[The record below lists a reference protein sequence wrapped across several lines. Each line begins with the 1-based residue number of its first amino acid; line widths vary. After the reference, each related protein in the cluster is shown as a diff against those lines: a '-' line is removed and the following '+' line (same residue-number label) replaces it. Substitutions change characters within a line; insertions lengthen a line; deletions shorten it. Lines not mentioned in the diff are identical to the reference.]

1 MNKFIIII
9 ILAGLVAG
17 GCKEKFVSPALPV
30 VSGYLV
36 IEGVANDG
44 GGVTRLKLS
53 RTTSL
58 NNKAAVKETGANV
71 KIEGSNNLSFSLV
84 ESTPGNY
91 TIDNLHLDP
100 AIKYRLS
107 VKSNSQEYLSDF
119 VNIRPNPPIDSIN
132 WVRDNDG
139 VHIFVN
145 THNAQNNSRYYQW
158 EYDETWEFHS
168 VYDAILKYGKDPG
181 NPNGGVIYRDFTDR
195 QIYKCWQTNPSSTLL
210 LGSSAKLS
218 QDIIHLPIIKIP
230 PASWK
235 LSVLYSVFVKQYAWS
250 KEGYEFLER
259 MKKNTEAVGSVFDPQ
274 PSELNGNIHCV
285 SDPGRPVIGFF
296 NICTIREQRIWI
308 YNSQL
313 PGWNYSFEC
322 PLIVIENHKDSI
334 AVKGGGKLPVGP
346 EKISPFGK
354 IETFFAGGYECV
366 DCTQR
371 GTNVKPIFWP

>member
-1 MNKFIIII
+1 MNKLIVFALVW
-9 ILAGLVAG
+9 LAA
-17 GCKEKFVSPALPV
+17 GCKEKFDSPALPV

-36 IEGVANDG
+36 IEGVVNDG

-58 NNKAAVKETGANV
+58 NNKATVKETRANV

-84 ESTPGNY
+84 ESTAGNY

-100 AIKYRLS
+100 AIKYRLF
-107 VKSNSQEYLSDF
+107 VKTSSQEYLSDF
-119 VNIRPNPPIDSIN
+119 VNIRPNPPIDSVN
-132 WVRDNDG
+132 WVRENDG

-145 THNAQNNSRYYQW
+145 THNIQNNSRYYQW

-168 VYDAILKYGKDPG
+168 LYDAILKYGKDPG
-181 NPNGGVIYRDFTDR
+181 NPNGGVIYRDSNDR
-195 QIYKCWQTNPSSTLL
+195 QIYKCWQNNPSSAIL

-235 LSVLYSVFVKQYAWS
+235 LSVLYSVFVKQYTWS

-285 SDPGRPVIGFF
+285 SDPGQPVVGFF

-308 YNSQL
+308 KNSDL
-313 PGWNYSFEC
+313 PGWNPPYSC
-322 PLIVIENHKDSI
+322 PLLVIENNKDSI
-334 AVKGGGKLPVGP
+334 AVKAGGKLPVAP
-346 EKISPFGK
+346 EKFSPFGG
-354 IETFFAGGYECV
+354 IETFYAAQTECV
-366 DCTQR
+366 DCTLR
-371 GTNVKPIFWP
+371 GTNIKPNYWP

>member
-1 MNKFIIII
+1 MNKIIIII

-36 IEGVANDG
+36 IEGVVNDG
-44 GGVTRLKLS
+44 GGITRLKLS

-58 NNKAAVKETGANV
+58 NNKATVKEAGANV

-107 VKSNSQEYLSDF
+107 VKTSSQEYLSDF

-168 VYDAILKYGKDPG
+168 VYDAILKYVKHPVTGI
-181 NPNGGVIYRDFTDR
+181 GVAYRDPTDQ
-195 QIYKCWQTNPSSTLL
+195 QIYKCWQFNASSAIL

-285 SDPGRPVIGFF
+285 SDPGQPVVGFF

-308 YNSQL
+308 NNREL
-313 PGWNYSFEC
+313 PGWNPPYSC
-322 PLIVIENHKDSI
+322 PLIVIENNKDSI
-334 AVKGGGKLPVGP
+334 AVKAGGKLPVWP
-346 EKISPFGK
+346 EKPSPFGG
-354 IETFFAGGYECV
+354 IETFYAAQTECV
-366 DCTQR
+366 DCTLR
-371 GTNVKPIFWP
+371 GTNIKPNYWP

>member
-1 MNKFIIII
+1 MNKVIIII

-17 GCKEKFVSPALPV
+17 GCKEKFISPALPV

-44 GGVTRLKLS
+44 GGVTRFKLS

-107 VKSNSQEYLSDF
+107 VKTNSQEYLSDF
-119 VNIRPNPPIDSIN
+119 VNIRPNPPIDSVN
-132 WVRDNDG
+132 WVRENDG
-139 VHIFVN
+139 VHIFIN

-195 QIYKCWQTNPSSTLL
+195 QIYKCWQTNPSSTIL

-296 NICTIREQRIWI
+296 NICTIREKRIWI

-334 AVKGGGKLPVGP
+334 AVKAGGKLPVGP
-346 EKISPFGK
+346 EKSSPFGG
-354 IETFFAGGYECV
+354 IETFYAAQTECV
-366 DCTQR
+366 DCTLR